1 MSVKELKMVTESICK
16 EVIVIFYH
24 FQLCC
29 KFISHFSKNH
39 QKVVLTLG
47 EADNWACASSFSTSP
62 QERIV
67 VNESHVSQLFY
78 NNILIGNS
86 CHQLRSSKQKGG
98 RAPIGLN
105 SLSKTFNVI
114 RVVGEGIGLE
124 TFERYYENSSGH
136 FGKVF
141 KVENK
146 FDHRMFALKQIK
158 IHPKEDLDKV
168 LKEVENLSKVN
179 L

>member
-1 MSVKELKMVTESICK
+1 M
-16 EVIVIFYH
+16 
-24 FQLCC
+24 
-29 KFISHFSKNH
+29 
-39 QKVVLTLG
+39 
-47 EADNWACASSFSTSP
+47 
-62 QERIV
+62 
-67 VNESHVSQLFY
+67 
-78 NNILIGNS
+78 
-86 CHQLRSSKQKGG
+86 
-98 RAPIGLN
+98 
-105 SLSKTFNVI
+105 
-114 RVVGEGIGLE
+114 E